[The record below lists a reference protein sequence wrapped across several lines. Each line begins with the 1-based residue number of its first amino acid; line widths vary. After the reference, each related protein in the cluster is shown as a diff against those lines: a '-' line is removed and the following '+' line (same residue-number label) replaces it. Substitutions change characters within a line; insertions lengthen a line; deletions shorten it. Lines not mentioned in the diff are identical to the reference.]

1 MKPII
6 VLAMVAVAS
15 IALGSGFLGN
25 DIDLWV
31 QQFGTGSEEIVT
43 PVSHAQIDFNIVK
56 TVGNQGFFKNV
67 ITECLVTLDST
78 VGESHFMGQ
87 VNTLNNKLSEIQC
100 KLSDSMGKI
109 IAEGNTF
116 STFFPGGVVI
126 VVPIDDPQL
135 QNSQVQNVHDVHLVV
150 KANTHQ

>member
-43 PVSHAQIDFNIVK
+43 PVTHALIDFNIVK

-67 ITECLVTLDST
+67 ITECLVTLGST
-78 VGESHFMGQ
+78 VGAVTDMDGKT
-87 VNTLNNKLSEIQC
+87 TLTKSEIQC
-100 KLSDSMGKI
+100 KLSNASCRI
-109 IAEGNTF
+109 VAEGNTF
-116 STFFPGGVVI
+116 ATVFPGGQVI
-126 VVPIDDPQL
+126 TIGIDDPLL

-150 KANTHQ
+150 KANTHK

>member
-6 VLAMVAVAS
+6 VLAMVGVAS

-31 QQFGTGSEEIVT
+31 QQFGTGDEVIST
-43 PVSHAQIDFNIVK
+43 PVSHALIDFNIVK

-78 VGESHFMGQ
+78 VGAVTEMGAS
-87 VNTLNNKLSEIQC
+87 TLTKSEIQC
-100 KLSDSMGKI
+100 KLSDSMGNI
-109 IAEGNTF
+109 VAEGNTF
-116 STFFPGGVVI
+116 ATVFPGGIVI
-126 VVPIDDPQL
+126 SIPIDDPLL